1 MHASI
6 MNNVDLEVS
15 DSRRISRF
23 REISPNRKEEFLAR
37 GLPER
42 HFFPH
47 RAYYL
52 PKCGP
57 DALKL
62 GRRMCGGNRLD
73 LHWEVLLYAHPSLI
87 EKFPSDLFFDDDLIW
102 HRQQLNKPGH
112 IGFAYLVVK
121 NGNLYGLNYVSDLV
135 QRISRRRSYK
145 TRIEKVFK
153 GWHHML
159 LNSVMNFA
167 VENSIARICSP
178 TAAFVIK
185 QTDPERTVQKRLFER
200 VYDEAV
206 QQHFSV
212 TKQGDWWLIDVEANR
227 ERLVVPAK
235 AEEALPNEKT
245 ICISHDI
252 ERGFGH
258 LGIDAQRA
266 QLASRIA
273 PSALAE
279 TLRCEEAVGLKT
291 TYNVLG
297 CFFDEVRGDIERYGH
312 CLAFHS
318 YDHQVRNSW
327 LFTKHY
333 YRVRRV
339 LASVIGGDHIGKYQD
354 QLYRCRVVDRRIRGF
369 RPPQSRSTAEWTD
382 YNLVFRN
389 FEWYATSSRALGTT
403 RPVMQDRL
411 VKIPIHFD
419 DFPLYK
425 RGVSYGEW
433 ERQGLASIDENDF
446 TSFGLHDCYADLWL
460 SHYSAFLKK
469 IERLGTFKTF
479 DQVANE
485 TIFAHAL

>member
-1 MHASI
+1 
-6 MNNVDLEVS
+6 MNNVELEVS

-37 GLPER
+37 GLPGR

-73 LHWEVLLYAHPSLI
+73 VHWEVLLYAHPSLI

-112 IGFAYLVVK
+112 IAFAYLVVQ

-145 TRIEKVFK
+145 TRIEKLCK

-167 VENSIARICSP
+167 VENSITRILSP

-258 LGIDAQRA
+258 FGIDAQRA
-266 QLASRIA
+266 QVASRIA

-291 TYNVLG
+291 TFNVLG
-297 CFFDEVRGDIERYGH
+297 CFFDEVRADIERDGH

-318 YDHQVRNSW
+318 YNHQVRKCW
-327 LFTKHY
+327 QVTRYY
-333 YRVRRV
+333 YRVRRL
-339 LASVIGGDHIGKYQD
+339 LASLANRDGQSMHQD
-354 QLYRCRVVDRRIRGF
+354 QLYSCRLVDRRVRGF
-369 RPPQSRSTAEWTD
+369 RPPQSAIALSGMTTIWCSAILNGVLLRFGGWEARGPLCKIAW
-382 YNLVFRN
+382 LKFR
-389 FEWYATSSRALGTT
+389 YTL
-403 RPVMQDRL
+403 
-411 VKIPIHFD
+411 
-419 DFPLYK
+419 
-425 RGVSYGEW
+425 
-433 ERQGLASIDENDF
+433 
-446 TSFGLHDCYADLWL
+446 
-460 SHYSAFLKK
+460 
-469 IERLGTFKTF
+469 
-479 DQVANE
+479 
-485 TIFAHAL
+485 TIFHSTKPVYHSVSGSGEH

>member
-1 MHASI
+1 
-6 MNNVDLEVS
+6 MNTVELEGLEN
-15 DSRRISRF
+15 RRMSRF
-23 REISPNRKEEFLAR
+23 REISPNRKEEFIAR
-37 GLPER
+37 GLPGR

-62 GRRMCGGNRLD
+62 GQRMCGASRLD
-73 LHWEVLLYAHPSLI
+73 THWEVLLYAHASLI
-87 EKFPSDLFFDDDLIW
+87 GEFPNELFFDDDLIW

-112 IGFAYLVVK
+112 IAFAYLVIK
-121 NGNLYGLNYVSDLV
+121 NGSLYGLNYVSDLV
-135 QRISRRRSYK
+135 QRISRRRQYK
-145 TRIEKVFK
+145 TRIEKIFK
-153 GWHHML
+153 GWNNML
-159 LNSVMNFA
+159 LNSIMNFA
-167 VENSIARICSP
+167 LENNIVRMYSP
-178 TAAFVIK
+178 TAAFVVK
-185 QTDPERTVQKRLFER
+185 QTDPKRTVQKELFER
-200 VYDEAV
+200 VYDAAV
-206 QQHFSV
+206 NQHFSV
-212 TKQGDWWLIDVEANR
+212 TRKGNWWVIDVRANR

-235 AEEALPNEKT
+235 AAETLTDEKT

-258 LGIDAQRA
+258 LGIDAQRV
-266 QLASRIA
+266 QLANRIA
-273 PSALAE
+273 PGALLD

-297 CFFDEVRGDIERYGH
+297 CFFDEVRAEIERKGH

-318 YDHQVRNSW
+318 YNHQLRNFW
-327 LFTKHY
+327 QFTKHY
-333 YRVRRV
+333 YRVRRA
-339 LASVIGGDHIGKYQD
+339 LASVNGGDLTGKFQD

-369 RPPQSRSTAEWTD
+369 RPPRSRSTAEWTE

-389 FEWYATSSRALGTT
+389 FEWCAASGRALGTT

-419 DFPLYK
+419 DSPLYK

-433 ERQGLASIDENDF
+433 ERQALATIDESDF
-446 TSFGLHDCYADLWL
+446 AAFGLHDCYADLWL
-460 SHYSAFLKK
+460 SHYPVFLKK
-469 IERLGTFKTF
+469 IEGLGTFKTF